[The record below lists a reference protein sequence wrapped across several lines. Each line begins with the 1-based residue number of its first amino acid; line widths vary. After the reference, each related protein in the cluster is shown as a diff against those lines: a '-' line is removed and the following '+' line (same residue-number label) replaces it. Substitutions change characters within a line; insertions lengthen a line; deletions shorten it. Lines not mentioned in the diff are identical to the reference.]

1 MPVSERKK
9 VGKILFARNENFEFV
24 ALLLNFR
31 KPQQN
36 PHVYHPENLPVSVS
50 FINAL

>member
-24 ALLLNFR
+24 ALLLNFS